1 MVEVN
6 TSLTLLVVL
15 MFYKLT
21 THGSA
26 VDIKKKNGTAALSLT
41 SAPNRCFNFH
51 WPQVTVY
58 FIYCLLLEIS
68 VR

>member
-41 SAPNRCFNFH
+41 SAPQPVFQFSLA
-51 WPQVTVY
+51 PSD
-58 FIYCLLLEIS
+58 CLLYILPFT
-68 VR
+68 